1 MCARHLLLVLPRLAH
16 STGMSRRNLMKTLS
30 ETSSPMRSASTLAR
44 RERNEDIGSILEAL
58 RSIVRELRLASREAE
73 QRVGVHGAQLHALR
87 QLTDSPTTSLTE
99 LAERTHT
106 DISSVSVVVSRLVEQ
121 GLVARKSADDDR
133 RRLSLGLTARG
144 RALVRRAPETGTSR
158 LLRAASSLSDREVHT
173 LAVGLAKLTNGLRD
187 DD

>member
-1 MCARHLLLVLPRLAH
+1 
-16 STGMSRRNLMKTLS
+16 MKTS
-30 ETSSPMRSASTLAR
+30 SDAVTSMKSALTSTSTERSD
-44 RERNEDIGSILEAL
+44 DIGIILDAL

-87 QLTDSPTTSLTE
+87 QLSDSPSMSLTE

-144 RALVRRAPETGTSR
+144 RSLLRRAPETGSSR
-158 LLRAASSLSDREVHT
+158 LLRAGAHLSDREVHN
-173 LAVGLAKLTNGLRD
+173 LASGLEKLVNGLD
-187 DD
+187 LSSDA

>member
-1 MCARHLLLVLPRLAH
+1 
-16 STGMSRRNLMKTLS
+16 MKTSSESALS
-30 ETSSPMRSASTLAR
+30 ARAGVAAHNGERS
-44 RERNEDIGSILEAL
+44 EDVSAILDAL

-87 QLTDSPTTSLTE
+87 QLADGPSTSLTE

-144 RALVRRAPETGTSR
+144 RAVLRKAPEAGMSR
-158 LLRAASSLSDREVHT
+158 LLQAASQLSDREVR
-173 LAVGLAKLTNGLRD
+173 AVASGLSKLVNGLDEND
-187 DD
+187 D

>member
-1 MCARHLLLVLPRLAH
+1 MR
-16 STGMSRRNLMKTLS
+16 
-30 ETSSPMRSASTLAR
+30 TSSESALVARNGGAAQFGERS
-44 RERNEDIGSILEAL
+44 EDVSIILDAL

-87 QLTDSPTTSLTE
+87 QLADGPSTSLTE

-144 RALVRRAPETGTSR
+144 RAVLRKAPEAGMSK
-158 LLRAASSLSDREVHT
+158 LLQAASQLSDREIH
-173 LAVGLAKLTNGLRD
+173 AVASGLSKLVDGLD
-187 DD
+187 GDEA

>member
-1 MCARHLLLVLPRLAH
+1 
-16 STGMSRRNLMKTLS
+16 MKT
-30 ETSSPMRSASTLAR
+30 SSDSAVSVRPAAVSSNV
-44 RERNEDIGSILEAL
+44 ERGDDVGVILDAL

-73 QRVGVHGAQLHALR
+73 QRVGVHGAQLHALH
-87 QLTDSPTTSLTE
+87 QLEDSPATSLTE

-144 RALVRRAPETGTSR
+144 RAVLRRAPETGTSR
-158 LLRAASSLSDREVHT
+158 LLRAATHLSDREVHA
-173 LAVGLAKLTNGLRD
+173 LATGLSKLVDGMDGTNGTD
-187 DD
+187 D

>member
-1 MCARHLLLVLPRLAH
+1 MRHRLFRII
-16 STGMSRRNLMKTLS
+16 TERPMKTSS
-30 ETSSPMRSASTLAR
+30 ESPLPNKPSAVPNNGERSDDV
-44 RERNEDIGSILEAL
+44 NVILDAL

-87 QLTDSPTTSLTE
+87 QLTDSPATSLTE

-133 RRLSLGLTARG
+133 RRLSIGLTARG
-144 RALVRRAPETGTSR
+144 RAVLRRAPETGTSR
-158 LLRAASSLSDREVHT
+158 LLRAAEHLSDREVH
-173 LAVGLAKLTNGLRD
+173 GLAASLVKLVDGLDRPAD
-187 DD
+187 

>member
-1 MCARHLLLVLPRLAH
+1 
-16 STGMSRRNLMKTLS
+16 MKT
-30 ETSSPMRSASTLAR
+30 SSDSAVSARPPAASVNGERS
-44 RERNEDIGSILEAL
+44 DDVGIILDTL

-87 QLTDSPTTSLTE
+87 RLADSPATSLTE
-99 LAERTHT
+99 LADRTHT

-144 RALVRRAPETGTSR
+144 RALLRRAPETGTSR
-158 LLRAASSLSDREVHT
+158 LLRAAANLTDREVHA
-173 LAVGLAKLTNGLRD
+173 LATGLSKLVAGMDRTD
-187 DD
+187 D

>member
-1 MCARHLLLVLPRLAH
+1 
-16 STGMSRRNLMKTLS
+16 MKTSSDSAVSTRLS
-30 ETSSPMRSASTLAR
+30 AVSSNG
-44 RERNEDIGSILEAL
+44 ERGDDMGIIVDAL
-58 RSIVRELRLASREAE
+58 RSIVRELRLATREAE

-87 QLTDSPTTSLTE
+87 QLIDNPATSLTE

-144 RALVRRAPETGTSR
+144 RAVLRRAPETGTSR
-158 LLRAASSLSDREVHT
+158 LLRAAAHLSDREVHT
-173 LAVGLAKLTNGLRD
+173 LATSLSKLVDGMDHTD
-187 DD
+187 D

>member
-1 MCARHLLLVLPRLAH
+1 
-16 STGMSRRNLMKTLS
+16 MKT
-30 ETSSPMRSASTLAR
+30 SSDSTVSTRPATVVQND
-44 RERNEDIGSILEAL
+44 ERGEDIGVIVDSL

-87 QLTDSPTTSLTE
+87 QLSESPTTSLTQ

-121 GLVARKSADDDR
+121 GLVARKAADDDR

-158 LLRAASSLSDREVHT
+158 LLRAATHLSDREVHV
-173 LAVGLAKLTNGLRD
+173 LATGLAKLVAGLDRPAD
-187 DD
+187 

>member
-1 MCARHLLLVLPRLAH
+1 
-16 STGMSRRNLMKTLS
+16 MKTSSESALS
-30 ETSSPMRSASTLAR
+30 ARTGVAAHNGERS
-44 RERNEDIGSILEAL
+44 EDVSVILDAL

-87 QLTDSPTTSLTE
+87 QLADGPSTSLTE

-144 RALVRRAPETGTSR
+144 RAVLRKAPEAGMSR
-158 LLRAASSLSDREVHT
+158 LLQAASQLSDREVR
-173 LAVGLAKLTNGLRD
+173 AVAAGLSKLVNGLD
-187 DD
+187 EDEE

>member
-1 MCARHLLLVLPRLAH
+1 MR
-16 STGMSRRNLMKTLS
+16 
-30 ETSSPMRSASTLAR
+30 TSSESAVVARNGGAAQLGERS
-44 RERNEDIGSILEAL
+44 EDVSIILDAL

-87 QLTDSPTTSLTE
+87 QLADGPSTSLTE

-133 RRLSLGLTARG
+133 RRLSLGLTSRG
-144 RALVRRAPETGTSR
+144 RAILRKAPEAGMSK
-158 LLRAASSLSDREVHT
+158 LLQAASRLSDREIH
-173 LAVGLAKLTNGLRD
+173 AVASGLSKLVDGLESAPA
-187 DD
+187 

>member
-1 MCARHLLLVLPRLAH
+1 MKTSSDSAVSVRLATV
-16 STGMSRRNLMKTLS
+16 STNG
-30 ETSSPMRSASTLAR
+30 
-44 RERNEDIGSILEAL
+44 ERGDDVGVILDAL

-87 QLTDSPTTSLTE
+87 QLGDSPATSLTE

-144 RALVRRAPETGTSR
+144 RALLRRAPETGTSR
-158 LLRAASSLSDREVHT
+158 LLRAATHLSDREVHA
-173 LAVGLAKLTNGLRD
+173 LATGLSKLVDGMDGTDGTD
-187 DD
+187 D

>member
-1 MCARHLLLVLPRLAH
+1 
-16 STGMSRRNLMKTLS
+16 MKT
-30 ETSSPMRSASTLAR
+30 SSDSQIGIRSASISTNG
-44 RERNEDIGSILEAL
+44 ERGDDVAIILDAL
-58 RSIVRELRLASREAE
+58 RSLVRELRLASRQAE

-87 QLTDSPTTSLTE
+87 QLADSPTTSLTE

-173 LAVGLAKLTNGLRD
+173 LAVGLAKLSNGLRD

>member
-1 MCARHLLLVLPRLAH
+1 
-16 STGMSRRNLMKTLS
+16 MKTSS
-30 ETSSPMRSASTLAR
+30 EASVSARPTTLLTNG
-44 RERNEDIGSILEAL
+44 ERGGDVNVILDAL
-58 RSIVRELRLASREAE
+58 RSLVRELRLASREAE

-87 QLTDSPTTSLTE
+87 QLADNPATSLTE

-144 RALVRRAPETGTSR
+144 RAVIRKAPETGTSR
-158 LLRAASSLSDREVHT
+158 LLRAAEHLSDREVHA
-173 LAVGLAKLTNGLRD
+173 LATGLSKLVDGLDRPAD
-187 DD
+187 

>member
-1 MCARHLLLVLPRLAH
+1 
-16 STGMSRRNLMKTLS
+16 MKT
-30 ETSSPMRSASTLAR
+30 SSDSAVSTRPTSASSNG
-44 RERNEDIGSILEAL
+44 ERGDDVGIILDTL

-87 QLTDSPTTSLTE
+87 RLADNPATSLTE

-144 RALVRRAPETGTSR
+144 RALLRRAPETGTSR
-158 LLRAASSLSDREVHT
+158 LLRAAANLSDREVHA
-173 LAVGLAKLTNGLRD
+173 LATGLSKLVAGMDRTD
-187 DD
+187 D

>member
-1 MCARHLLLVLPRLAH
+1 
-16 STGMSRRNLMKTLS
+16 MKTSS
-30 ETSSPMRSASTLAR
+30 ESSIPIRGATMNSGNGSYHSDRS
-44 RERNEDIGSILEAL
+44 DDVGIILDAL
-58 RSIVRELRLASREAE
+58 RSLVRELRLASREAE

-87 QLTDSPTTSLTE
+87 QLADNPATSLTE

-144 RALVRRAPETGTSR
+144 RAVVRRAPETGASR
-158 LLRAASSLSDREVHT
+158 LLDAASKLSDREVHT
-173 LAVGLAKLTNGLRD
+173 LASGLAKLAKGLRED
-187 DD
+187 A

>member
-1 MCARHLLLVLPRLAH
+1 
-16 STGMSRRNLMKTLS
+16 MKT
-30 ETSSPMRSASTLAR
+30 SSDSAVSSRPATLVQNG
-44 RERNEDIGSILEAL
+44 ERGDDVAVILDAL

-87 QLTDSPTTSLTE
+87 QLADTPATSLTE

-133 RRLSLGLTARG
+133 RRLSLRLTARG
-144 RALVRRAPETGTSR
+144 RAVLRKAPETGSAR
-158 LLRAASSLSDREVHT
+158 LLRAASHLSDREVHS
-173 LAVGLAKLTNGLRD
+173 LATSLNKLVSGMDGTD
-187 DD
+187 D

>member
-1 MCARHLLLVLPRLAH
+1 
-16 STGMSRRNLMKTLS
+16 MKT
-30 ETSSPMRSASTLAR
+30 SSDSAVSTRPTTTMGNGDRA
-44 RERNEDIGSILEAL
+44 DDVAVILDSL

-87 QLTDSPTTSLTE
+87 QLADSQATSLTE

-121 GLVARKSADDDR
+121 GLVARKAADDDR

-144 RALVRRAPETGTSR
+144 RALLRKAPETGTSR
-158 LLRAASSLSDREVHT
+158 LLRAASHLSDREVHA
-173 LAVGLAKLTNGLRD
+173 LATGLTKLVTGMDGTD
-187 DD
+187 D